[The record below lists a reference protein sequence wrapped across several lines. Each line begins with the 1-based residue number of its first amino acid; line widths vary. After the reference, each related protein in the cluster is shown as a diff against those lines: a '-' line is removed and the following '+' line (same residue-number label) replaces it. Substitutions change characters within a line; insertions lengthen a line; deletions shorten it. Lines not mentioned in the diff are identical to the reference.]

1 MAKAAI
7 IDDIHDNV
15 SARLDEVQSSLANHR
30 KNCVALYKLHVQAS
44 KVVQGKDLAG
54 EVAFEDEFLQMMA
67 RVLVVKKGQTAERVV
82 RFVGT
87 YVRHVTAKG
96 AWRDFCAGG
105 RVADWLQKL
114 RRSRRRRARPAQI
127 HWRRGSRRGC

>member
-30 KNCVALYKLHVQAS
+30 KNCVALYKLHVQAG
-44 KVVQGKDLAG
+44 KVVQGKELLG
-54 EVAFEDEFLQMMA
+54 EVAFEDEFLQMIA

-82 RFVGT
+82 RFIGT
-87 YVRHVTAKG
+87 YVRHVNAKG
-96 AWRDFCAGG
+96 AWRDSALAYD
-105 RVADWLQKL
+105 VLSTSKL
-114 RRSRRRRARPAQI
+114 PRNKRRAHLART
-127 HWRRGSRRGC
+127 HWRQGSRRGC